1 MALLFRVMRYVCV
14 VRGCGLIYFV
24 VLFLLVRFRTYL
36 GEARAALA
44 AAAQDTDDAAAA
56 ALGLVTVALEM
67 TPRAEAV
74 LELRA
79 RSSRSGAT
87 VTSSSMAGDRNV
99 FIHGWRS
106 TRLVVIATGLGEKER
121 VN

>member
-1 MALLFRVMRYVCV
+1 VFIFVISVSSYSPPSRRLS
-14 VRGCGLIYFV
+14 IYFV

-56 ALGLVTVALEM
+56 ALGLVTAALEM
-67 TPRAEAV
+67 TPRAEAA

-87 VTSSSMAGDRNV
+87 AMAGDRNV

>member
-1 MALLFRVMRYVCV
+1 
-14 VRGCGLIYFV
+14 LIYFV

-36 GEARAALA
+36 GEARATLA

-56 ALGLVTVALEM
+56 ALGLVTAALEM
-67 TPRAEAV
+67 TPRAEAA

-99 FIHGWRS
+99 IIHGWRS
-106 TRLVVIATGLGEKER
+106 TRLVVIDSRLEGGE
-121 VN
+121 